1 MLVSISLIF
10 LALVLAALLI
20 PTIYAGFIGAPLLV
34 TPKNA
39 IREALTKAQARKGE
53 KLYDLG
59 CGTGRIMLIAEK
71 EFGLETV
78 GFELAPLIAWL
89 ASLNLF
95 FNLAKNSKVKR
106 CNAYKQD
113 LKNAD
118 IVFCFLQIGPME
130 ELKKKFSKELKV
142 GSRIISYSFKIHGW
156 EIEKTITGYPGN
168 VYIYKIKKPC

>member
-1 MLVSISLIF
+1 MTASGLLIV
-10 LALVLAALLI
+10 LALVLAVLLV

-39 IREALTKAQARKGE
+39 IREALTKAQAQKGE

-71 EFGLETV
+71 EFGLESV
-78 GFELAPLIAWL
+78 GFELAPLIAWF

-95 FNLAKNSKVKR
+95 FNSTKNSKVKR

-118 IVFCFLQIGPME
+118 IVFCFLQMGPMD
-130 ELKKKFSKELKV
+130 ELKKKFIKELKV

-156 EIEKTITGYPGN
+156 KAEEIITGYPGN
-168 VYIYKIKKPC
+168 VYIYKIKKP